1 MTAAPKTPDC
11 VCNYTGHCRACLAA
25 GLRCSGV
32 RANGRPCRA
41 TCFDGRPCGAPVA
54 ASPRRA
60 PAMPLPELVDEPGAD
75 CVRALELHD
84 APAPEVDLVAALRAS
99 VDGPGARALA
109 HALARPSDAETPAGL
124 RRMPLDECRARAAAL
139 TASRAARASSASRPA
154 RALTLDDLDAHERA
168 RYSRTQ
174 PRALDRRVVSR
185 QTARGVA

>member
-1 MTAAPKTPDC
+1 MPAAPKTPDC
-11 VCNYTGHCRACLAA
+11 VCNYEGHCRACLAA

-32 RANGRPCRA
+32 RANGRPCRVA
-41 TCFDGRPCGAPVA
+41 ACFDGRPCGA
-54 ASPRRA
+54 RRA

-75 CVRALELHD
+75 CVRALELHA
-84 APAPEVDLVAALRAS
+84 APAPELDLVAALAAS

-109 HALARPSDAETPAGL
+109 HALARPSDAETPAGM
-124 RRMPLDECRARAAAL
+124 RRMPLDECRARAA
-139 TASRAARASSASRPA
+139 RASTESRPA

-185 QTARGVA
+185 STARGVA

>member
-1 MTAAPKTPDC
+1 MPAATHPPDC
-11 VCNYTGHCRACLAA
+11 VCNYEGHCRACLAA

-54 ASPRRA
+54 VSPRRA
-60 PAMPLPELVDEPGAD
+60 PAMPVPELVDEPAGD
-75 CVRALELHD
+75 CVRALELRD
-84 APAPEVDLVAALRAS
+84 APAPEVDLVAALAAS

-109 HALARPSDAETPAGL
+109 HALARPSDAETPAGM
-124 RRMPLDECRARAAAL
+124 RRMPLDECRARAA
-139 TASRAARASSASRPA
+139 RASTESRPA

-168 RYSRTQ
+168 RYSAIQ
-174 PRALDRRVVSR
+174 PRSLDRRVVSR